1 MSRPKQTQLLEKA
14 LTKIKVPRSDI
25 TKILMNFDN
34 LKTEII
40 GGVLA
45 PEKLKKIAQ
54 HIIDDSSFREK
65 FMNDSK
71 SAIKLLGIS

>member
-14 LTKIKVPRSDI
+14 LTKIRVPRSDI

-34 LKTEII
+34 LKNDII

-45 PEKLKKIAQ
+45 PEQLKEIAQ
-54 HIIDDSSFREK
+54 HIIDDPNFRAK
-65 FMNDSK
+65 FINDSK

>member
-14 LTKIKVPRSDI
+14 LTKIRVPRSDI

-34 LKTEII
+34 LKNDVI

-45 PEKLKKIAQ
+45 PEKLKEIAQ
-54 HIIDDSSFREK
+54 HIINDPTFRAK
-65 FMNDSK
+65 FIKDSK
-71 SAIKLLGIS
+71 SAIKLLGIP